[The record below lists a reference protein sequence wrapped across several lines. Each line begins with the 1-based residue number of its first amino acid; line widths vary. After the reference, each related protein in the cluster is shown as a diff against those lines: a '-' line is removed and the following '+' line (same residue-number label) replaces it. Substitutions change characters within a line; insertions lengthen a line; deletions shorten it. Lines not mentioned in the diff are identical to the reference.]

1 MISIEG
7 TDDVPPD
14 QDPEQ
19 AETHPD
25 AEDQQDAPDPIDRGL
40 IVLLAAFIAIIVAV
54 GAIGATLWSA
64 AFSPEEPPPTTAEP
78 AGETAQSVVETPLPG
93 SVAASYPTLGEVA
106 RYEQNGDIVYFLATG
121 NICGRGAGTLEA
133 KGSITN
139 ASWLTRTYD
148 YVIEVE
154 LIRVWNRSPIGL
166 LETTVEG
173 LSSGQSAEWSVDIVS
188 SRVSTVDCEVVAV
201 TVVPVGG

>member
-7 TDDVPPD
+7 TDVPPD
-14 QDPEQ
+14 PDPDQ
-19 AETHPD
+19 AETHGED
-25 AEDQQDAPDPIDRGL
+25 EDQLDAADPIDRGL

-64 AFSPEEPPPTTAEP
+64 AFSPEEPPPTTAAP
-78 AGETAQSVVETPLPG
+78 AGATAQPVVEAPLPG
-93 SVAASYPTLGEVA
+93 SVVVFYPTFGEVA
-106 RYEQNGDIVYFLATG
+106 RYEQNGDIVYFMATG
-121 NICGRGAGTLEA
+121 NFCGRGAGTLEA
-133 KGSITN
+133 RGTITN
-139 ASWLTRTYD
+139 ASWLQRTYD

-173 LSSGQSAEWSVDIVS
+173 LSSGQTAEWSVDLVS

-201 TVVPVGG
+201 TVVPAGG